1 MLNLTT
7 ADKVATGPQQV
18 GWRPQEQQE
27 EHADDNDDHED
38 ARRRSER
45 IDRTTALSR
54 QERFESQQ
62 QCDMNAT
69 MNLERRIIPPD

>member
-1 MLNLTT
+1 MLNLST
-7 ADKVATGPQQV
+7 ADKVVTGPQQV

-38 ARRRSER
+38 AHRRSER

-54 QERFESQQ
+54 KERFESQQ
-62 QCDMNAT
+62 
-69 MNLERRIIPPD
+69 E